1 MVNIWLAGIGVTI
14 SGPTVVEGTAEDTT
28 EIDATGGGNGAE
40 SEGAGGGSGGGAIEV
55 GKLDV
60 IVGTGAKTTVD
71 VGTGV
76 EICSVV
82 LGSGRGTMGGIEIE
96 GTGPGI
102 MIEEDDTTTTGGRA
116 REVGGRGTAAIDDE
130 ETEKGA
136 DELETTDG
144 ASVEAAGGRALDNN
158 VGPGRVVY
166 CVNVMVTIRVGTVVG
181 KAEETSAVWVEL
193 LSGMGRDEMVE
204 KIIGPSMAV
213 DDGSAA
219 PVDDGL
225 G

>member
-1 MVNIWLAGIGVTI
+1 MGVTI

-28 EIDATGGGNGAE
+28 ELDATGGGSGAG

-60 IVGTGAKTTVD
+60 IVGTGAKITVD
-71 VGTGV
+71 VGTGAG
-76 EICSVV
+76 ICSVV

-96 GTGPGI
+96 GMGPGI
-102 MIEEDDTTTTGGRA
+102 TIEDDGATTTGGRA
-116 REVGGRGTAAIDDE
+116 REVGGSGTAAIDDE
-130 ETEKGA
+130 ETARGA

-144 ASVEAAGGRALDNN
+144 ASVEAAGGRALDND
-158 VGPGRVVY
+158 VGPGMVVY
-166 CVNVMVTIRVGTVVG
+166 CVNVTVTIRVGTVVA
-181 KAEETSAVWVEL
+181 KTEETSAVWVEL
-193 LSGMGRDEMVE
+193 PSGMGRDEMVE

-213 DDGSAA
+213 DDGSET